1 LLVAENPNIIDFF
14 TLFGPHPSKG
24 AMAPTGTSALTVAM
38 EQHSVASAVT
48 LSTRAVYFDAA
59 EGNRETKLQ
68 VAENGGK
75 LIPAALLDP
84 RRPNPERTGGGAR
97 VLALLPG
104 MQRYPLPYTPLT
116 ELLRTLAQLGGA
128 AAAAIPIWWEASRPG
143 DATAILATIKE
154 TNYPAPI
161 LLGSIS
167 GDNLMEAIAVA
178 KVIPDRIHLAT
189 NGLRGIGEI
198 NQAVTTLGAAR
209 VVFASG
215 APNRSL
221 GAALAAIHHAA
232 LSPEDLALVLGGNA
246 RRLFGARADSGA
258 AS

>member
-1 LLVAENPNIIDFF
+1 MPENTPIIDFF

-24 AMAPTGTSALTVAM
+24 AMTPSGTGALLTAM
-38 EQHSVASAVT
+38 EHHSVSSAVT
-48 LSTRAVYFDAA
+48 MSTRAVYFDAA
-59 EGNRETKLQ
+59 EGNRETKQQ
-68 VAENGGK
+68 VTESGGK
-75 LIPAALLDP
+75 LISAALMDP

-104 MQRYPLPYTPLT
+104 MQHYPLPYTPLT

-143 DATAILATIKE
+143 DATAILQTLRD
-154 TNYPAPI
+154 TSYPAPI
-161 LLGSIS
+161 LLGGVS
-167 GDNLMEAIAVA
+167 GNNLMEALAVA
-178 KVIPDRIHLAT
+178 KLLPERVHVAT
-189 NGLRGIGEI
+189 DNLRGVGEI
-198 NQAVTTLGAAR
+198 GQAVTTIGAER

-221 GAALAAIHHAA
+221 GAALAFIREAS
-232 LSPEDLALVLGGNA
+232 LTPEETGLILGGNA

-258 AS
+258 A

>member
-1 LLVAENPNIIDFF
+1 MNVIDFF

-24 AMAPTGTSALTVAM
+24 AMTPGGTGPLLTTM
-38 EQHSVASAVT
+38 EHHSVSSAVT

-59 EGNRETKLQ
+59 EGNRETKQQ
-68 VAENGGK
+68 VAEGGGR

-97 VLALLPG
+97 VLVLLPG

-116 ELLRTLAQLGGA
+116 EMLRNLAQLGGA

-143 DATAILATIKE
+143 DATAILATLRE

-161 LLGSIS
+161 LLGGVS
-167 GDNLMEAIAVA
+167 GDNLMEALAAA
-178 KVIPDRIHLAT
+178 KVLPDRIHVAT
-189 NGLRGIGEI
+189 NGLRGVGEVG
-198 NQAVTTLGAAR
+198 QAVAALGPEK
-209 VVFASG
+209 VIFASG

-221 GAALAAIHHAA
+221 GAALAFIHQAA
-232 LSPEDLALVLGGNA
+232 LSPEDKSLILGGNA

>member
-1 LLVAENPNIIDFF
+1 MADTINIIDFF

-24 AMAPTGTSALTVAM
+24 AMTPSGTGALLAAM
-38 EQHSVASAVT
+38 EHHSVGAAVA
-48 LSTRAVYFDAA
+48 LSTRAAYFDAA
-59 EGNRETKLQ
+59 EGNRETKQQ
-68 VAENGGK
+68 VTESGGK

-84 RRPNPERTGGGAR
+84 RRPHPERTGGGAR
-97 VLALLPG
+97 VLMLLPG

-143 DATAILATIKE
+143 DATAILQTLRE

-161 LLGSIS
+161 LLGSVS
-167 GDNLMEAIAVA
+167 GENLMEALAVA
-178 KVIPDRIHLAT
+178 RVIPDRIHVAT
-189 NGLRGIGEI
+189 NGLRGIGEVG
-198 NQAVTTLGAAR
+198 QAVATLGAER

-221 GAALAAIHHAA
+221 GASLAFIRQAA
-232 LSPEDLALVLGGNA
+232 LSPEDTALVLGGNA
-246 RRLFGARADSGA
+246 RRLFGTRAESGA
-258 AS
+258 AA

>member
-1 LLVAENPNIIDFF
+1 MAENLNIVDFF

-24 AMAPTGTSALTVAM
+24 AMTPSGTGPLLTAM
-38 EQHSVASAVT
+38 GHHSVSSAVT

-59 EGNRETKLQ
+59 EGNRETKQ
-68 VAENGGK
+68 AVTESGGK

-97 VLALLPG
+97 VLVLLPG

-128 AAAAIPIWWEASRPG
+128 AAAAIPIWWETSRPG
-143 DATAILATIKE
+143 DATAVLQTLRE

-161 LLGSIS
+161 LLGGVS
-167 GDNLMEAIAVA
+167 GDNLMEALAVA
-178 KVIPDRIHLAT
+178 KVLPDRIHVAT
-189 NGLRGIGEI
+189 NGLRGIGEVG
-198 NQAVTTLGAAR
+198 QAVAALGAEK
-209 VVFASG
+209 VIFASG

-221 GAALAAIHHAA
+221 GAALAFISQAA
-232 LSPEDLALVLGGNA
+232 LSPEDRALVLGGNA
-246 RRLFGARADSGA
+246 RRLFGARAESGA
-258 AS
+258 AV